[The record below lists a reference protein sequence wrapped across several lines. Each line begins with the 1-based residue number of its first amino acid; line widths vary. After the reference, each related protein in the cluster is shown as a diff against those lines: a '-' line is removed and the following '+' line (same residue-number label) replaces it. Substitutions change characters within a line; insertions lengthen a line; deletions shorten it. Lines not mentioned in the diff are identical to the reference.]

1 MRIEESTRQRF
12 QRQMNWLVNGVYL
25 SIRLG
30 VRLTQRRL
38 RLTLYYLR
46 MGKYHSVLPPHVNRG
61 SILPIYRHQPIGL
74 TCLRMRL
81 LNAVNRW
88 SSRLG
93 TYWTGLTTTNKS
105 NMQSTNSA
113 SMVQAVL
120 REFLWNTKTT
130 LSTVRLKLQTIYWQ
144 LSRFWNRS

>member
-1 MRIEESTRQRF
+1 MHTEESIPQRF
-12 QRQMNWLVNGVYL
+12 QRQMNWLVRGVYL

-38 RLTLYYLR
+38 KLTLYYLR
-46 MGKYHSVLPPHVNRG
+46 TGKYHLVLPPHVNQG
-61 SILPIYRHQPIGL
+61 STLPIYRHQRTGL
-74 TCLRMRL
+74 TCLRMRF
-81 LNAVNRW
+81 LNEVSRW

-93 TYWTGLTTTNKS
+93 TYWTGLTTTNKF
-105 NMQSTNSA
+105 NTPSTNYA

-120 REFLWNTKTT
+120 REFLWNTKIT
-130 LSTVRLKLQTIYWQ
+130 LSTVRLKLQTICWQ